1 MTLSQSCVAA
11 DRIMLWFACAL
22 AVLAVFFGGDSALSG
37 VIGALS
43 IALVALF
50 APLLRERFGNR
61 PLRLLHILYVIP
73 ALYVLYPPAI
83 TIGRHLHSHDFDST
97 LIAVD
102 RFLFGGADPTRW
114 LFQHV
119 RVAPLAVESL
129 QICYYA
135 HYLYPLILGT
145 ELFVRRKEVEIER
158 YRMLMVY
165 GSVFSFVGNMIVPA
179 IGPRIT
185 LHEFA
190 NLGSELP
197 GLWLTTPIRAMLNTA
212 EGISATMTS
221 SIASLTVF
229 RDAFPSGHT
238 MLTLLTLWT
247 AFHVRARVR
256 WVLLPLGTGLIISTI
271 LLRYHYVTD
280 VIAGILLAAITIW
293 TAPVVTRLVGREIHI
308 RTKKRAEQKLA

>member
-1 MTLSQSCVAA
+1 MFLSPYLIAG
-11 DRIMLWFACAL
+11 DRILLTFSWIL
-22 AVLAVFFGGDSALSG
+22 AVLVIFYGGDSCTAGFISAASIVLAAM
-37 VIGALS
+37 VI
-43 IALVALF
+43 
-50 APLLRERFGNR
+50 PWLRERYGNNG
-61 PLRLLHILYVIP
+61 LRLLHILYIIP

-83 TIGRHLHSHDFDST
+83 QVGRNLHSHDFDATIIS
-97 LIAVD
+97 ID
-102 RFLFGGADPTRW
+102 RFLFAGADPTRW
-114 LFQHV
+114 LYQHIHIP
-119 RVAPLAVESL
+119 PLSVEVL

-145 ELFVRRKEVEIER
+145 ELFIRRKELEIER

-165 GSVFSFVGNMIVPA
+165 GSSFSFVGNMLVPA

-190 NLGSELP
+190 NLGAELP
-197 GLWLTTPIRAMLNTA
+197 GLWLTTPMRAMLNTA

-221 SIASLTVF
+221 SVAALTVF

-238 MLTLLTLWT
+238 MLTLFTLWT

-256 WVLLPLGTGLIISTI
+256 WFLLPLGTGLIISTV

-280 VIAGILLAAITIW
+280 VLAGFVFAAFVIW
-293 TAPVVTRLVGREIHI
+293 TAPTVAKVLG
-308 RTKKRAEQKLA
+308 KKF